1 MRETLETVTV
11 DLGPR
16 SYDIFIGQGLLGSLG
31 DRIKSTGLHGRA
43 GILTNDTV
51 GPIYGKRAAESIRG
65 AGYEVSTLSLPDG
78 EKFKTIESMARIY
91 DWLLKEGFDR
101 KSFVVALGGGVI
113 GDMAGFAAATFMRGI
128 DFVQVPTTLLAQVDS
143 SVGGKTGVN
152 RPLGK
157 NMVGAFHQ
165 PRLVLADVDTLNT
178 LPKEEFVS
186 GLAEVVKYGVIRD
199 AEFFS
204 WLEDNAEAVLEMKP
218 KALAHL
224 IKTSCEI
231 KAEVVGADEREGGLR
246 AILNFGHTVGHAVES
261 LTDYTGYRH
270 GDAVAI
276 GMAAAARLAHAQ
288 GLCGPEV
295 PERLMALLSRFGLPT
310 EFPKN
315 LDPDSV
321 LKSIGHDKKAENGR
335 VKFVLPERIGKVVI
349 TKEWGDEKLTGAL
362 G

>member
-1 MRETLETVTV
+1 MKTVKV
-11 DLGPR
+11 DLGLC
-16 SYDIFIGQGLLGSLG
+16 SYDIFIGQKLLDSLG
-31 DRIKSTGLHGRA
+31 ERIKSTGLNGRA

-51 GPIYGKRAAESIRG
+51 GPIYGKQVAKSLRE
-65 AGYEVSTLSLPDG
+65 AGYEVSVFSLPDG
-78 EKFKTIESMARIY
+78 EKFKTIESMACVY
-91 DWLLKEGFDR
+91 DWLLAEGFDR
-101 KSFVVALGGGVI
+101 KSFIVALGGGVI

-199 AEFFS
+199 AEFFE
-204 WLEDNAEAVLEMKP
+204 WLEGHAASVLKMQP
-218 KALAHL
+218 KALAH
-224 IKTSCEI
+224 IIRRSCEI

-270 GDAVAI
+270 GEAVSI
-276 GMAAAARLAHAQ
+276 GMVVAARLACAQ
-288 GLCGPEV
+288 GLCDGDV
-295 PERLMALLSRFGLPT
+295 PEQLVKLLVRLGLPT
-310 EFPKN
+310 DFPKK
-315 LDPDSV
+315 LSPDSV
-321 LKSIGHDKKAENGR
+321 IKSIGHDKKAEGGR
-335 VKFVLPERIGKVVI
+335 VKFVLPTRIGEVVI
-349 TKEWGDEKLTGAL
+349 TREWSEEKLTGAL
-362 G
+362 H

>member
-1 MRETLETVTV
+1 METVRV

-31 DRIKSTGLHGRA
+31 ERIKSIGLHGRA

-51 GPIYGKRAAESIRG
+51 GPIYGKQAAESIRG
-65 AGYEVSTLSLPDG
+65 AGYEVSVFSLPDG

-91 DWLLKEGFDR
+91 DWLLAEGFDR
-101 KSFVVALGGGVI
+101 KSFIVALGGGVI

-128 DFVQVPTTLLAQVDS
+128 DCVQVPTTLLAQVDS

-199 AEFFS
+199 REFFE
-204 WLEDNAEAVLEMKP
+204 WLEGHADSVFKMQP
-218 KALAHL
+218 KALTH
-224 IKTSCEI
+224 IIRRSCEI

-246 AILNFGHTVGHAVES
+246 AILNFGHTVGHAVEA

-270 GDAVAI
+270 GEAVSI
-276 GMAAAARLAHAQ
+276 GMAVAARLATAQ
-288 GLCGPEV
+288 GLCGPDV
-295 PERLMALLSRFGLPT
+295 PERLVKLLVRLGLPT
-310 EFPKN
+310 DFPKK
-315 LDPDSV
+315 LSPDSV
-321 LKSIGHDKKAENGR
+321 IKSIGHDKKAEGGR
-335 VKFVLPERIGKVVI
+335 VKFVLPTKIGEVVI
-349 TKEWGDEKLTGAL
+349 TGEWDEGKLTGAL
-362 G
+362 H

>member
-1 MRETLETVTV
+1 METVRV
-11 DLGPR
+11 ELGSR

-31 DRIKSTGLHGRA
+31 ERINRAGLQGRA
-43 GILTNDTV
+43 GILTNEIV
-51 GPIYGKRAAESIRG
+51 GPIYGKQAGESMRA
-65 AGYEVSTLSLPDG
+65 AGYEVSMFSLPDG

-91 DWLLKEGFDR
+91 DWLLAEGFDR
-101 KSFVVALGGGVI
+101 KSFLVALGGGVI
-113 GDMAGFAAATFMRGI
+113 GDITGFAAATFMRGI
-128 DFVQVPTTLLAQVDS
+128 DFIQVPTTLLAQVDS

-165 PRLVLADVDTLNT
+165 PRLVLADVDVLNT
-178 LPKEEFVS
+178 LPKAEFVS

-199 AEFFS
+199 AEFFE
-204 WLEDNAEAVLEMKP
+204 WLEEHAEAVLTMQPE
-218 KALAHL
+218 ALAHL
-224 IKTSCEI
+224 IKTSCAI

-270 GDAVAI
+270 GEAVSI

-288 GLCGPEV
+288 GLCGADV
-295 PERLMALLSRFGLPT
+295 PERLIALLSRFGLPT

-315 LDPDSV
+315 ISPDSV
-321 LKSIGHDKKAENGR
+321 LVSIGHDKKAEGGR
-335 VKFVLPERIGKVVI
+335 VKFVLPERIGRVVI
-349 TKEWGDEKLTGAL
+349 TKKWDDEKLTGAL